1 MTLRKAKK
9 KTSSCLKQASKCNS
23 EITTIKRRSDVR
35 ATTAKPERKEKKT
48 VEIKLLTAFIYL
60 IRSFQ
65 FQS

>member
-35 ATTAKPERKEKKT
+35 ATTAKPERKEKKKQL
-48 VEIKLLTAFIYL
+48 KLNYL
-60 IRSFQ
+60 LPSFT
-65 FQS
+65 